1 MQPTR
6 AHNPPHDPFPWAL
19 TLGGLILWTLLYRSL
34 LPFWNT
40 VMYSVFALD
49 EKTSL
54 GTGLHFFFYDTSKIL
69 LLLCGMIFVVGV
81 IRSFFTIE
89 NTRRVLGGK
98 RQGMGNLLAALLGVL
113 TPFCSCSAVPVF
125 IGFVSSGI
133 PLGVTLSFLIASPMV
148 NEVAVVILYGMFG
161 LNIALLYVL
170 MGLILAVVAGFVLGK
185 MNLEG
190 HIEGFVLQAQMGKA
204 FEEEK
209 PTWKERY
216 ELAASETGSM
226 VKKILPYLMVGI
238 GLGAALHGWVPA
250 DLIARYAGTESF
262 TSVLMAVLIGIP
274 LYSNAAGILPLI
286 EVLHQKG
293 LPMGTLLS
301 FMMAVVALSLP
312 EMVLLRRVLK
322 PPLLT
327 AFVLVV
333 ACGIL
338 ITGLIFNALL

>member
-1 MQPTR
+1 
-6 AHNPPHDPFPWAL
+6 
-19 TLGGLILWTLLYRSL
+19 
-34 LPFWNT
+34 
-40 VMYSVFALD
+40 
-49 EKTSL
+49 
-54 GTGLHFFFYDTSKIL
+54 
-69 LLLCGMIFVVGV
+69 
-81 IRSFFTIE
+81 
-89 NTRRVLGGK
+89 
-98 RQGMGNLLAALLGVL
+98 
-113 TPFCSCSAVPVF
+113 
-125 IGFVSSGI
+125 
-133 PLGVTLSFLIASPMV
+133 
-148 NEVAVVILYGMFG
+148 
-161 LNIALLYVL
+161 
-170 MGLILAVVAGFVLGK
+170 
-185 MNLEG
+185 
-190 HIEGFVLQAQMGKA
+190 
-204 FEEEK
+204 
-209 PTWKERY
+209 
-216 ELAASETGSM
+216 M

-312 EMVLLRRVLK
+312 EMVLLRRILK

-333 ACGIL
+333 ARGIL